1 MVFPTS
7 AEIKTGMLA
16 GWKEYWPVFI
26 TLLFTYLGWL
36 SLYRDDGYFFQVIG
50 AVGVII
56 FLPLFKLQKNI
67 WLYVTVF
74 FLSGANKMWPD
85 GAQWITAFM
94 GFEKPTAWTA
104 STAIISVQGAAFSF
118 VCLLLV
124 HVFIFRLQGRASL
137 LFKVPIC
144 VFFLLAA
151 LIPAFF
157 FLWLLLSVTGI
168 FGPHVL

>member
-1 MVFPTS
+1 MAFPTR
-7 AEIKTGMLA
+7 AEMKASMLA

-36 SLYRDDGYFFQVIG
+36 SLYRDDGYFMQAIG
-50 AVGVII
+50 AIGVII
-56 FLPLFKLQKNI
+56 FLPLFNLQKNI

-74 FLSGANKMWPD
+74 FLSGADKMWPE

-94 GFEKPTAWTA
+94 SFEKLTAWTA
-104 STAIISVQGAAFSF
+104 STAIISVQGAAVSF

-124 HVFIFRLQGRASL
+124 HVFIFRLQGDASL

-157 FLWLLLSVTGI
+157 FLWLLLSTTGI

>member
-1 MVFPTS
+1 MTFPTC
-7 AEIKTGMLA
+7 AEIKTGMRA

-36 SLYRDDGYFFQVIG
+36 SLCKDDGYFFQLIG
-50 AVGVII
+50 AVGVML

-74 FLSGANKMWPD
+74 FLSGAGKIWPE
-85 GAQWITAFM
+85 GTQWITTFT
-94 GFEKPTAWTA
+94 GFEKITAWTA
-104 STAIISVQGAAFSF
+104 STAIISVQGAAVSF

>member
-1 MVFPTS
+1 
-7 AEIKTGMLA
+7 MLA
-16 GWKEYWPVFI
+16 GKN
-26 TLLFTYLGWL
+26 TGLFSSRC
-36 SLYRDDGYFFQVIG
+36 SLPIWDGSRFADDGYFVQTIG
-50 AVGVII
+50 AVGAII
-56 FLPLFKLQKNI
+56 FLPLFKLQKSV

-74 FLSGANKMWPD
+74 LLSGADEMWPE
-85 GAQWITAFM
+85 GAQWVAAFM
-94 GFEKPTAWTA
+94 GFETLYTWTPSTA
-104 STAIISVQGAAFSF
+104 SAVILSLQGAAFSF

-124 HVFIFRLQGRASL
+124 HVCIFRLQGRTSL

>member
-1 MVFPTS
+1 MAFPTC
-7 AEIKTGMLA
+7 AEIETGMLA

-36 SLYRDDGYFFQVIG
+36 ALCRDDGYFVQAVW

-56 FLPLFKLQKNI
+56 FLPLFNLQKNI
-67 WLYVTVF
+67 WLYVSVF
-74 FLSGANKMWPD
+74 FLSGADKMWPE

-94 GFEKPTAWTA
+94 SFEKLTAWTA
-104 STAIISVQGAAFSF
+104 STAIISVQGAVVSF

-124 HVFIFRLQGRASL
+124 HVFIFRLQGDASL

-144 VFFLLAA
+144 MFFLLAA
-151 LIPAFF
+151 LIPASF
-157 FLWLLLSVTGI
+157 FLWLLLSLTGI

>member
-1 MVFPTS
+1 MAFPTS

-36 SLYRDDGYFFQVIG
+36 ALCRDDGYFVQTIG

-56 FLPLFKLQKNI
+56 FLPLFKLQKSV

-74 FLSGANKMWPD
+74 LLSGADEMWPD
-85 GAQWITAFM
+85 AAQWITAFM

-104 STAIISVQGAAFSF
+104 STATISVQGAAFSF
-118 VCLLLV
+118 VCLLLL